1 MLKEYIKPRK
11 SPIIINAIVKMIG
24 TVLEVVLPTI
34 LAHIVDTIIPTGSS
48 NRIIFWG
55 IIMTIL
61 SIGAW
66 ILNVVANRMASKTSS
81 LTIQNIRQ
89 DLFERSMHLSSRQ
102 IDKLSVSSLES
113 RMTSDTYV
121 LHRFLGATLRMGIRS
136 VMLFL
141 GGVIFC
147 FILSW
152 SLALVL
158 VALVI
163 PLFIIIRYI
172 FSKAIPLFRNVQKK
186 LDDMVQVIRENIRGI
201 RVSKALDKT
210 EYEKERFAK
219 SNQDVADAEIASTDQ
234 MAKMSPMVNAV
245 LYSGLTIVIILGA
258 YFANDGLIQSG
269 VIMAFMSYFI
279 QITNSL
285 LGMNR
290 MFNIYNRAVASA
302 NRIDEVLSMPI
313 DSNQIVEEP
322 IDLPGPKKDVPE
334 VEFKNVSFSYLKKKD
349 NLYNISFK
357 LFPGE
362 TLGIMGSTGSGKS
375 TIIRLLLRQ
384 YDVDQGEILIRGI
397 NIKKIKASDLN
408 RLFGSVFQNDF
419 LYKGTVRDNI
429 DFGRNLN
436 DKDIYEAAV
445 HAQASEFIE
454 EKEGGLDFT
463 LASKGVNLSGGQK
476 QRLLISRALA
486 SKPDILILDDS
497 SSALDFKTDAN
508 LRSALSKH
516 FKKTTSI
523 IVAQRV
529 SSVYHAE
536 KILVLQSGKN
546 LNMGT
551 HEELLQV
558 CEPYKEIASMQ
569 LGETD
574 IKGLDGNVE
583 VIYE

>member
-1 MLKEYIKPRK
+1 
-11 SPIIINAIVKMIG
+11 MIG

-121 LHRFLGATLRMGIRS
+121 LHRFLGATIRMGIRS

>member
-121 LHRFLGATLRMGIRS
+121 LHRFLGATIRMGIRS